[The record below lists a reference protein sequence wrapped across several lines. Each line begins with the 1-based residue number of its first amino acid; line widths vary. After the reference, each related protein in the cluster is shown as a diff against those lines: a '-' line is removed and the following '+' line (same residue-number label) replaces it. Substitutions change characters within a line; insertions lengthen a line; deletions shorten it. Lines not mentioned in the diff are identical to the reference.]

1 MRNPKKTPALRPA
14 SRGRQAE
21 SMERVLASAMVEPAA
36 AAGNKPAG
44 RISAVGTDPWVQ
56 STLRMRA
63 GTRRRLRALAAERDT
78 TMQEML
84 DGIIRDWLDRQNRE
98 DAS

>member
-1 MRNPKKTPALRPA
+1 
-14 SRGRQAE
+14 
-21 SMERVLASAMVEPAA
+21 MERVLAPAA
-36 AAGNKPAG
+36 VETAAEAGNRTEG
-44 RISAVGTDPWVQ
+44 RISAVETDPWVQ

-98 DAS
+98 EAS